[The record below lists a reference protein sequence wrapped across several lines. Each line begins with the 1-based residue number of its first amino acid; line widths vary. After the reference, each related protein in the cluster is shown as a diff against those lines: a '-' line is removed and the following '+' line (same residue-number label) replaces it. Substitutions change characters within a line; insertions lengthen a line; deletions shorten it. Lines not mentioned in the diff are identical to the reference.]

1 MRANVSNIEP
11 HKWSTH
17 AAACL
22 ERIGQTCDGA
32 FQTCD
37 RTVAADFP
45 NLHLCLCSRVQSV
58 FVQVEIR
65 NFIG

>member
-45 NLHLCLCSRVQSV
+45 NLHWMLVFPCSKCVRTS
-58 FVQVEIR
+58 R
-65 NFIG
+65 D